1 MIVTTA
7 QLYQVAYGKFAVGA
21 CNINNTEECLGLF
34 RDTDGRLVWTRVH
47 REFFRDPSEQFYFRP
62 PGETFVEEY
71 ANFIRTKN
79 EKLDSAGNR
88 MKSGRA

>member
-7 QLYQVAYGKFAVGA
+7 QLYQVTYSKFAVGA
-21 CNINNTEECLGLF
+21 CNINNMEQCLGLF

-47 REFFRDPSEQFYFRP
+47 REFFHDYPEQFGFRP
-62 PGETFVEEY
+62 PEKLSSKNMPTSS
-71 ANFIRTKN
+71 RTKTRS
-79 EKLDSAGNR
+79 SARPVNP